1 MSENTLHGQSPQG
14 WPQSIQSLIWGKN
27 GPEYPAP
34 YDTVFATL
42 ASMIAEYYRRKMWDP
57 WTAIKHPWYLARG
70 VGLRAWSQVEANL
83 WLPFQDTYT
92 LREYNTTILAGRLR
106 LSHGDTLSDQ
116 GLMAFWTDASLSKGG
131 KEFDIALIKELRL
144 KPMEINVVHRV
155 FCLFWDRHTPPLEFW
170 SHPPSV
176 TLLNYV
182 LQEKGLS
189 AQVTEESLKKLALR
203 LNLRKSPHTIV
214 RWSHSEGPGILDFDV
229 DAAKAVGLPTGS
241 ESGLDKVID
250 N

>member
-1 MSENTLHGQSPQG
+1 MSNSNSPLGSPQEK
-14 WPQSIQSLIWGKN
+14 PPSVQSLWDKP
-27 GPEYPAP
+27 GPEYQAP
-34 YDTVFATL
+34 YDKVFHALVT
-42 ASMIAEYYRRKMWDP
+42 IVAEYYRSRMWDP

-70 VGLRAWSQVEANL
+70 TGLQAWSRVEAAL

-92 LREYNTTILAGRLR
+92 LRGYNAAILAGRLR

-116 GLMAFWTDASLSKGG
+116 GLMAFWMDASLGKGG
-131 KEFDIALIKELRL
+131 KEFDAALAKEMRL
-144 KPMEINVVHRV
+144 NPREINVVHRV

-182 LQEKGLS
+182 LQEKGLDPRI
-189 AQVTEESLKKLALR
+189 TEESLKKLALR

-214 RWSHSEGPGILDFDV
+214 RWSHSEVPGILDFDV
-229 DAAKAVGLPTGS
+229 DAAKAVGLPTS
-241 ESGLDKVID
+241 SDSGLDLT
-250 N
+250 